1 LISFGAKGCIGG
13 LIQLKANGCCGGDF
27 FADGDCVAGGGGQ
40 MAFQVLQSLGEC
52 GQAGSLDDDCLRRVK
67 DPGSTCKLAGVGIRD
82 TWGVCPW
89 EKAIRQGRAIKIVRS
104 NFFMMFGNLLV

>member
-1 LISFGAKGCIGG
+1 
-13 LIQLKANGCCGGDF
+13 
-27 FADGDCVAGGGGQ
+27 
-40 MAFQVLQSLGEC
+40 
-52 GQAGSLDDDCLRRVK
+52 VK